1 MSVANKCNHV
11 ILATS
16 LSLDPTLRNS
26 SLPGN
31 DNDKTVV
38 ISNCTIKRGVPR
50 HRPSLASTARALYGA
65 PMPQYLNALTLATNQ
80 AIADTGATSIFKM
93 DGAPVNNKRVT
104 QTPLTINLPD
114 GKKIYSTH
122 INDIHI
128 PGLPTVLTGHIVP
141 RLTIASLIG
150 IWPICKAGCT
160 VTFDN
165 EKCDIKYN
173 GRTILTG
180 FKDPTMDLWM
190 LSIPANGRVGTTQ
203 PPVAANPII
212 AHKLFS
218 CQVRHA
224 LEPAIAMAPGP
235 LFPNVVMV
243 NSFAAP
249 MVSRSGP
256 CMDRAPLPTIILIVA
271 ITAFTHSVQ
280 TRSNAVKF
288 AHQSLVSPEISSLL
302 KTMQKSF
309 LNGCPNITVNLI
321 TKYLNPSP
329 GTAKGHM
336 KQP

>member
-1 MSVANKCNHV
+1 LSVANKCNHV

-173 GRTILTG
+173 GRKILTV
-180 FKDPTMDLWM
+180 FKDPTTDLWT
-190 LSIPANGRVGTTQ
+190 LPIPANGRVRGDH
-203 PPVAANPII
+203 PITNSRKSHHC
-212 AHKLFS
+212 AQLVQLSGKTSSRAGH
-218 CQVRHA
+218 CNG
-224 LEPAIAMAPGP
+224 LEPTLPKCSDGKFFCSSNGVTIRP
-235 LFPNVVMV
+235 LYGSCPPPNHH
-243 NSFAAP
+243 P
-249 MVSRSGP
+249 
-256 CMDRAPLPTIILIVA
+256 DRGDCGVHTLSTNVFQPLSDQKLI
-271 ITAFTHSVQ
+271 
-280 TRSNAVKF
+280 
-288 AHQSLVSPEISSLL
+288 
-302 KTMQKSF
+302 
-309 LNGCPNITVNLI
+309 
-321 TKYLNPSP
+321 
-329 GTAKGHM
+329 
-336 KQP
+336 